1 MNEKIKIIELP
12 KHYDPRGSLTV
23 SEEIINIPFHIASTE
38 WFYGI
43 RSDSPILNCTYQN
56 AKVFIVALS
65 GSFRI
70 KLSYKQQERS
80 FFPNRPNMGL
90 FIDKGVGIKIT
101 DCANG
106 TVILMMTDKL
116 AQARIVLKQLAD

>member
-1 MNEKIKIIELP
+1 MKEKIKIIELP

-23 SEEIINIPFHIASTE
+23 SEEMVNVPFRIASTE

-43 RSDSPILNCTYQN
+43 PTDSIVKCTYQN

-65 GSFRI
+65 GSFNI
-70 KLSYKQQERS
+70 NL
-80 FFPNRPNMGL
+80 FFGEEKTNFFLNHPNMGI
-90 FIDKGVGIKIT
+90 FIDKGIEIKIT

-106 TVILMMTDKL
+106 TVILMMTDKSAQERL
-116 AQARIVLKQLAD
+116 ASQHP